1 MVLVRRRNPRFLPGQ
16 APVSTP
22 SYLFMVGAEL
32 VGITD
37 DSTRHDTLPCIYFI
51 STLYLDCAGPGWRGF
66 PAPPTPRLSTG
77 KMTRPER
84 DLMQPLRSNNQKE
97 CPQFCGRYV
106 TCVIYYKCGYIN
118 HHLSFIIHYQLL
130 STYHHAV
137 SLSGYI
143 QLGKPSV
150 IPPRLLLEVG
160 GTSTLQADMPI
171 KLKSPAL

>member
-1 MVLVRRRNPRFLPGQ
+1 MDWFYHYWLLAIDTASEDGGRKRNWLGCVVLVRRRNPRFLPGQ

-32 VGITD
+32 VGITT
-37 DSTRHDTLPCIYFI
+37 DSTRHDTLPCIYTI
-51 STLYLDCAGPGWRGF
+51 STLYLQYIYSVYLDCAGPGWRGF

-106 TCVIYYKCGYIN
+106 TRVIYYKCGY
-118 HHLSFIIHYQLL
+118 
-130 STYHHAV
+130 
-137 SLSGYI
+137 
-143 QLGKPSV
+143 
-150 IPPRLLLEVG
+150 
-160 GTSTLQADMPI
+160 
-171 KLKSPAL
+171 